1 MIFNSVAEIYGSID
15 ETRSR
20 LLETLNLLDEA
31 QMQAKENEDGWT
43 ITQIAEHLGM
53 VESGMGKIISRLL
66 KQAEED
72 GTRSD
77 GVLNPPV
84 SFEVIVRLMQGR
96 KVEAPERV
104 QPMGDQS
111 LEESISVLAENR
123 KRLHGIRERLESV
136 DASKHTFPHPFF
148 KELTAYQWLGMVG
161 LHEMRHLEQI
171 KRILERSASSNAAGS

>member
-1 MIFNSVAEIYGSID
+1 MIFNSVAEIYDSID
-15 ETRSR
+15 KTRSR
-20 LLETLNLLDEA
+20 LLETLNSLDEG
-31 QMQAKENEDGWT
+31 QRHAKENEEGWT
-43 ITQIAEHLGM
+43 VTQIAEHLGI

-72 GTRSD
+72 GVTSD
-77 GVLNPPV
+77 GALNPPV

-111 LEESISVLAENR
+111 LEESLSVLAENR
-123 KRLHGIRERLESV
+123 KRLHEIRERLEAV
-136 DASKHTFPHPFF
+136 DASNHTFPHPFF

-161 LHEMRHLEQI
+161 LHEMRHHEQI
-171 KRILERSASSNAAGS
+171 MRILEKAASSNAAAN